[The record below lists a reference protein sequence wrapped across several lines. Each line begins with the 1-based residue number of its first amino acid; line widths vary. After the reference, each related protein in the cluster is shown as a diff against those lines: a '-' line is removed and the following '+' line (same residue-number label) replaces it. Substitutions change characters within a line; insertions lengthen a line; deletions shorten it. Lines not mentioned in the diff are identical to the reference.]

1 MNIIMAGIDYS
12 LASLQQREQF
22 ALTQS
27 RQRQLLCW
35 IKDQPGI
42 LGAVLL
48 CTCNRTELYLSYFP
62 DTAPDPVEMLCGQL
76 HIREQTARPLF
87 RVRQGEKE
95 VFFHLGR
102 LSCGAKSQI
111 WGEDQIITQVKNA
124 LALSREEKA
133 ADSVLEVLFRSA
145 VTAAKRIKTE
155 IVFSHGDHSVA
166 SKAVTLLEC
175 QQPRPQKVLVIGN
188 GEIGRLTAQS
198 LLEQGFSV
206 GMTLRQYK
214 YAQVQ
219 LPQGV
224 EAFDY
229 SQRYERMSLFDA
241 VVSATLSPHFTVE
254 AGPFLQISSPPR
266 LLVDLAVPRDL
277 DPELRNIPDIHLW
290 DIDQLGKGQAE
301 EQHSRQLEQI
311 DRILEQHLQDFLHW
325 KAYKERAALCTNV
338 M

>member
-1 MNIIMAGIDYS
+1 
-12 LASLQQREQF
+12 
-22 ALTQS
+22 
-27 RQRQLLCW
+27 
-35 IKDQPGI
+35 
-42 LGAVLL
+42 
-48 CTCNRTELYLSYFP
+48 
-62 DTAPDPVEMLCGQL
+62 MLCGQF

-175 QQPRPQKVLVIGN
+175 QQPKPQKVLVIGN

-198 LLEQGFSV
+198 LVEQGFSV

>member
-1 MNIIMAGIDYS
+1 MAGIDYS

-111 WGEDQIITQVKNA
+111 WGEDQIITQVKDVYKRQ
-124 LALSREEKA
+124 LLRLLGYPLPEYGHIPLLLDSKGQRLSKRDQSMDLGELRRRFPSPEPLLGRLGHLCGFLEKPEPVTA
-133 ADSVLEVLFRSA
+133 FDLLEVFSWEKLPKTDLRLPA
-145 VTAAKRIKTE
+145 V
-155 IVFSHGDHSVA
+155 FNF
-166 SKAVTLLEC
+166 LL
-175 QQPRPQKVLVIGN
+175 
-188 GEIGRLTAQS
+188 
-198 LLEQGFSV
+198 
-206 GMTLRQYK
+206 
-214 YAQVQ
+214 
-219 LPQGV
+219 
-224 EAFDY
+224 
-229 SQRYERMSLFDA
+229 
-241 VVSATLSPHFTVE
+241 
-254 AGPFLQISSPPR
+254 
-266 LLVDLAVPRDL
+266 
-277 DPELRNIPDIHLW
+277 
-290 DIDQLGKGQAE
+290 
-301 EQHSRQLEQI
+301 
-311 DRILEQHLQDFLHW
+311 
-325 KAYKERAALCTNV
+325 
-338 M
+338 

>member
-1 MNIIMAGIDYS
+1 MAGIDYS

-124 LALSREEKA
+124 LALSREEKEMCIRDRFKTVGKWYA
-133 ADSVLEVLFRSA
+133 NGIKLFQDDLFR
-145 VTAAKRIKTE
+145 VPCP
-155 IVFSHGDHSVA
+155 DHS
-166 SKAVTLLEC
+166 
-175 QQPRPQKVLVIGN
+175 P
-188 GEIGRLTAQS
+188 
-198 LLEQGFSV
+198 
-206 GMTLRQYK
+206 
-214 YAQVQ
+214 
-219 LPQGV
+219 
-224 EAFDY
+224 
-229 SQRYERMSLFDA
+229 
-241 VVSATLSPHFTVE
+241 
-254 AGPFLQISSPPR
+254 
-266 LLVDLAVPRDL
+266 
-277 DPELRNIPDIHLW
+277 
-290 DIDQLGKGQAE
+290 
-301 EQHSRQLEQI
+301 
-311 DRILEQHLQDFLHW
+311 
-325 KAYKERAALCTNV
+325 
-338 M
+338 